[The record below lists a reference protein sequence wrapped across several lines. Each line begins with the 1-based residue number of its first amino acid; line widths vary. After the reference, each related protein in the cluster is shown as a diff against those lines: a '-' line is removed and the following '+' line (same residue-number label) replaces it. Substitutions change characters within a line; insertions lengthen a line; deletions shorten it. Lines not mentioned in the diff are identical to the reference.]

1 VHHFS
6 NPRTA
11 DAVILIQMGGL
22 DREEEG
28 MADRVRPPLCARR
41 GEGKTLFDAA

>member
-28 MADRVRPPLCARR
+28 MAERVWPLVSTGR